1 MLIEYS
7 GRVSSGGSPFTG
19 TGSFKFGFVDSAG
32 TTTYWSNDGTSV
44 AGSEPT
50 ATVSVTVDDG
60 FYSVFLGDSTVTNM
74 AVIDSTVFDN
84 DALYL
89 RVWFDDGTN
98 GSQLLSPDQ
107 RVVSAA
113 FAIRARKADSVKDG
127 VITEAM
133 LSSALL
139 NKLLGT
145 TSDNAPSGMVAISA
159 GTFTMGEEDGA
170 SDRTPTREVKISK
183 FYIETHEIDKDT
195 WDSTYSWAT
204 ANGYSFD
211 NAGSAAASTHPVGQ
225 LNWYDIVKWC
235 NARSEQE
242 GLTPAYYTNQFHTT
256 VYRTGQTELEDTFVD
271 WDTDGYRLPTEAEW
285 EMAAR
290 GGLSG
295 KTYPWGDEIEESFAN
310 YNGSGAAYEAASIP
324 RTTPTGDYNGG
335 QTPSGDD
342 MANGYGLYDV
352 AGNVSEWVWDFY
364 QRDWYGDEDASTTD
378 PRGPDSGTSR
388 VIRGGSWGSIST
400 MLGCAVRDFGKPSTA
415 SYSGFRCVR
424 SKK

>member
-183 FYIETHEIDKDT
+183 FYIETHEIDKET

-204 ANGYSFD
+204 TNGYAFD
-211 NAGSAAASTHPVGQ
+211 NVGSAADKTHPIGQ

-271 WDTDGYRLPTEAEW
+271 WDADGYRLPTEAEW

-295 KTYPWGDEIEESFAN
+295 KIYPWGDEIEESFAN
-310 YNGSGAAYEAASIP
+310 YNGSGDDYEAASFP
-324 RTTPTGDYNGG
+324 RTTPAGDYNGG

-352 AGNVSEWVWDFY
+352 AGNASEWVWNYY
-364 QRDWYGDEDASTTD
+364 QRDWYSDEDASSTD
-378 PRGPDSGTSR
+378 PRGPDSGTYR

-400 MLGCAVRDFGKPSTA
+400 MLGCAVRDFGKPTIT

-424 SKK
+424 STK